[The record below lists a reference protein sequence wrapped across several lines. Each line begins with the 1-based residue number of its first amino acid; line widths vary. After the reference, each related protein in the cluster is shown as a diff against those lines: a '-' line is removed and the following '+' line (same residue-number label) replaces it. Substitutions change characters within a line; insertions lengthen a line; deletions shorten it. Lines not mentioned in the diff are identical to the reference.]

1 MTAFLSVSSSLTG
14 RLWRGPEPGLE
25 RAAEALAQDS
35 RLPLPVSR
43 VLASRGVAPHDCA
56 AYLLSLIHI

>member
-35 RLPLPVSR
+35 RLPLPAKER
-43 VLASRGVAPHDCA
+43 R
-56 AYLLSLIHI
+56 